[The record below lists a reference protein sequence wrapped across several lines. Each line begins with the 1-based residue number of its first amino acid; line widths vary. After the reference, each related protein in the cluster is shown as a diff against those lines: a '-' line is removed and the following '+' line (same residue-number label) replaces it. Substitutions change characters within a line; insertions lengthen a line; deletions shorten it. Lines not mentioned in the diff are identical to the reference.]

1 MINSRA
7 TANHTKSQKPDD
19 KNVTISSLFEKP
31 SLNNSL
37 PEFNTLFKIKSGL
50 GDDESH
56 IYPFDKIVKHEV
68 SKMTSPENDQK
79 E

>member
-1 MINSRA
+1 MKNSLA
-7 TANHTKSQKPDD
+7 TADDTKSLKPVD
-19 KNVTISSLFEKP
+19 KNVTISSLFEKQ
-31 SLNNSL
+31 SIDNSL
-37 PEFNTLFKIKSGL
+37 PEFNTLFKINGL
-50 GDDESH
+50 GDDEKH

>member
-1 MINSRA
+1 MKNSQV
-7 TANHTKSQKPDD
+7 TADHTKSQKPVD
-19 KNVTISSLFEKP
+19 KNVKISSLFEKP
-31 SLNNSL
+31 SLNNSM
-37 PEFNTLFKIKSGL
+37 PEFKTLFKIKSGL

>member
-1 MINSRA
+1 M
-7 TANHTKSQKPDD
+7 PDF
-19 KNVTISSLFEKP
+19 K
-31 SLNNSL
+31 
-37 PEFNTLFKIKSGL
+37 TLFKIKSGL

-56 IYPFDKIVKHEV
+56 IYPFDKIVKHDV